1 MKETPDNQI
10 PDSQAKQETKAD
22 DTTEQTRPVDTAKQR
37 SATTG
42 STTNNSSIAWPGIL
56 ALVLAIIA
64 LLLSGYLIWENLKL
78 QQQAQSIERDLLSQ
92 VESSLEVTRGEVS
105 QNLSNIN
112 QQLGQIQSNAE
123 TGQRN
128 IDELHER
135 LTRSIQQVTAQQR
148 TSDKDWL
155 LAETEYLLRLANQR
169 VLMEQTASGALTLL
183 KSADEILLEAD
194 DASLYPVREA
204 LASDIAA
211 LEAVPQ
217 VDTEGV
223 FLRLSAMKQ
232 QASQLRQIPV
242 TDRRQLPNLLEE
254 MTPDDLKDS
263 WGSGAKAA
271 MNSAMDKFEQL
282 IVIQRHNEPIEPL
295 LSPEQT
301 YYLKQNLELMFEQ
314 AQLSLLQR
322 QQAAYDDS
330 LNKAADWINTYFEP
344 EDSTTQALLRGISE
358 LENLNVAPEIPAITG
373 SLQALQ
379 AHLAELRRLKLER
392 ARS

>member
-1 MKETPDNQI
+1 MKETPDNQVKQ
-10 PDSQAKQETKAD
+10 DSKAD
-22 DTTEQTRPVDTAKQR
+22 TATEKTTPVDAAKPT
-37 SATTG
+37 SATAT
-42 STTNNSSIAWPGIL
+42 STIAGRSTAWPGII
-56 ALVLAIIA
+56 ALILAIIA

-78 QQQAQSIERDLLSQ
+78 QQQAQNLESNLLSQ
-92 VESSLEVTRGEVS
+92 VESSLAGSRADVS
-105 QNLSNIN
+105 QNLSSIN
-112 QQLGQIQSNAE
+112 QQLGQIQASAE

-128 IDELHER
+128 VDELHER

-194 DASLYPVREA
+194 DVSLYPVREA

-232 QASQLRQIPV
+232 QTSQLRQIPV

-254 MTPDDLKDS
+254 MTPDSLKES

-271 MNSAMDKFEQL
+271 MNRAMDKFEQL
-282 IVIQRHNEPIEPL
+282 VVIQRHNEPIEPL

-330 LNKAADWINTYFEP
+330 LSKAADWINTYFEP
-344 EDSTTQALLRGISE
+344 QDSTTQALLRGISE
-358 LENLNVAPEIPAITG
+358 LETLNVAPEIPAISG

>member
-1 MKETPDNQI
+1 MKETPDNQV
-10 PDSQAKQETKAD
+10 KQDTKAD
-22 DTTEQTRPVDTAKQR
+22 AVTEKTTPADTAKPT
-37 SATTG
+37 SATATHAAAG
-42 STTNNSSIAWPGIL
+42 SSIAWPGII
-56 ALVLAIIA
+56 ALILAILA

-78 QQQAQSIERDLLSQ
+78 QQQTQNLESNLLSQ
-92 VESSLEVTRGEVS
+92 VESSLAGNRADVS
-105 QNLSNIN
+105 QSLSSIN
-112 QQLGQIQSNAE
+112 QQLGQIQASSE

-128 IDELHER
+128 VDELHER

-194 DASLYPVREA
+194 DVSLYPVREA

-232 QASQLRQIPV
+232 QTSQLRQIPV
-242 TDRRQLPNLLEE
+242 TDRRQLPSLLEE
-254 MTPDDLKDS
+254 MTPDSLKES

-271 MNSAMDKFEQL
+271 MNRAMDKFEQL
-282 IVIQRHNEPIEPL
+282 VVIQRHNEPIEPL

-330 LNKAADWINTYFEP
+330 LNKAADWISTYFEP
-344 EDSTTQALLRGISE
+344 QDSTTQAMLRGISE
-358 LENLNVAPEIPAITG
+358 LETLNVAPDIPAISG

-379 AHLAELRRLKLER
+379 SHLAELRRLKLER

>member
-10 PDSQAKQETKAD
+10 KQDSKAD
-22 DTTEQTRPVDTAKQR
+22 TATEKTTPVDAVKPT
-37 SATTG
+37 SATAANP
-42 STTNNSSIAWPGIL
+42 SNSTNNSKSNAWPGII

-78 QQQAQSIERDLLSQ
+78 QQQAQTLESNLLSQ
-92 VESSLEVTRGEVS
+92 VESSLAGNRTDVS
-105 QNLSNIN
+105 QSLSSIN
-112 QQLGQIQSNAE
+112 QQLGQVKASAE

-128 IDELHER
+128 VEELHER

-194 DASLYPVREA
+194 DVSLYPVREA

-254 MTPDDLKDS
+254 MTPDSLKES

-271 MNSAMDKFEQL
+271 MNRAMDKFEQL
-282 IVIQRHNEPIEPL
+282 VVIQRHNEPIEPL

-322 QQAAYDDS
+322 QQAAFDDS
-330 LNKAADWINTYFEP
+330 LGKAADWINTYFEP
-344 EDSTTQALLRGISE
+344 QDSTTLALLRSLSE
-358 LENLNVAPEIPAITG
+358 LQSLNVAPEIPAISG

-379 AHLAELRRLKLER
+379 AHLTELRRLKLER